1 MISSFAGGPEAA
13 GTDCTDAH
21 KVPEFVNSKFLVA
34 SEGDSACLCR
44 SMISEPSGDEF
55 QAKTVAEKQDQFLS
69 SSLAITGK
77 CNVGS

>member
-1 MISSFAGGPEAA
+1 MICSFAGGPEAA
-13 GTDCTDAH
+13 GTDCTDSH
-21 KVPEFVNSKFLVA
+21 KVPECVNSKFLVA

-77 CNVGS
+77 CKVGS

>member
-13 GTDCTDAH
+13 GTDCTNEH
-21 KVPEFVNSKFLVA
+21 KVPEFVNSKFIVA
-34 SEGDSACLCR
+34 IEGDSACLCR
-44 SMISEPSGDEF
+44 SMISEPSGDES
-55 QAKTVAEKQDQFLS
+55 QAKIVAERQDQFLS